1 MCDHVRIHIFNQ
13 PISNQPTKYLGIK
26 TDDMPELLSDWLIY
40 LTVLHMIGW
49 SKLNERLPDMT
60 LNRILLDVINKLK
73 KRYNKHVILIR
84 LLPERSPTF
93 ECGLVSGC
101 ITTHSI
107 FCIRLLNAGYLY

>member
-1 MCDHVRIHIFNQ
+1 
-13 PISNQPTKYLGIK
+13 
-26 TDDMPELLSDWLIY
+26 MPELLSDWLIY

-60 LNRILLDVINKLK
+60 LNRTLLDVINKLK
-73 KRYNKHVILIR
+73 KRYNKHVIPIR

-101 ITTHSI
+101 ITTFNI
-107 FCIRLLNAGYLY
+107 LYKVIKCWVLVLRQRNQQLICQ